1 MDKITPEVV
10 GKLLTDFARIR
21 FIRTQEVLN
30 EFRLYPG
37 QPYVLF
43 TLMEHG
49 SMTQTQLARTIGR
62 RPATITVMLS
72 RMEEAGLIARDTSQE
87 DRRCA
92 FVRLTEQGRS
102 IGSELRD
109 RYIAIDREC
118 FDGFSA
124 EDLNTISGFVVRM
137 NDNMVKKLSGRDV
150 ASMLAFGRGNVAGGE
165 LPLPGNMKTNEN
177 LETDKE
183 NVVATEKA

>member
-1 MDKITPEVV
+1 
-10 GKLLTDFARIR
+10 
-21 FIRTQEVLN
+21 
-30 EFRLYPG
+30 
-37 QPYVLF
+37 
-43 TLMEHG
+43 MEHG

-150 ASMLAFGRGNVAGGE
+150 ASMLAFGRGNVAG
-165 LPLPGNMKTNEN
+165 
-177 LETDKE
+177 
-183 NVVATEKA
+183 